1 MLQYHGR
8 EVKQMGKY
16 QRRKQSRWDARNL
29 VTVSTHV
36 TREQAAQFR
45 RACSK
50 LGASPYSIL
59 RKYVLS
65 FHDATAPG
73 EQEHI
78 GECS

>member
-1 MLQYHGR
+1 
-8 EVKQMGKY
+8 MGKY
-16 QRRKQSRWDARNL
+16 QRKRQARWDARNL

-45 RACSK
+45 RACSG
-50 LGASPYSIL
+50 LGACPYSVL
-59 RKYVLS
+59 QKFVLS

-78 GECS
+78 KTVHNE